1 MIYLYLPIA
10 HLRITTG
17 GKQSDF
23 GGGKRKK
30 KLSISIKKVNHD
42 DVCMA
47 VFISRFTCVLLLY
60 NETVG
65 IIQEFI
71 ANILVIN

>member
-10 HLRITTG
+10 HLRITAG
-17 GKQSDF
+17 GKKSDF

-47 VFISRFTCVLLLY
+47 AIYQPIYMCFTSL
-60 NETVG
+60 
-65 IIQEFI
+65 
-71 ANILVIN
+71 